1 MTRMRALSSL
11 LEVAGVALVAFGF
24 GLRWFWVG
32 IVVAGVGLAA
42 IGVLLD
48 LGSRPVE
55 QPRRD
60 G

>member
-1 MTRMRALSSL
+1 MRVLSTL
-11 LEVAGVALVAFGF
+11 LEVVGVALVAFGF
-24 GLRWFWVG
+24 GVRWLWVG

-48 LGSRPVE
+48 LGSRPV
-55 QPRRD
+55 RRE